1 MKYHKRE
8 TTWFLSSDAK
18 MDVHDVLPSGN
29 YTVCKNPCSG
39 DYYLEE
45 AEPFDL
51 PPKVYGKTARWSE
64 RILASFHAETHQT
77 GVLLS
82 GTKGSGKTLL
92 AKHIAVASGL
102 PVLIVTQP
110 FADDRFLQTIQAI
123 QQPAVIIFDEFE
135 KVYDE
140 DDQNRVLTLFDGVYS
155 ATRKVMI
162 LTCNDRHAVQQHF
175 HNRPGRLRYAIEFR
189 GLDAEFVRAYCAD
202 HLPDTTQVEEILKLS
217 ISCDEFNF
225 DMLQSLVRELRQYG
239 GTVTD
244 TVEILNV
251 KPTKGDDTDW
261 SITATTLTAPDLR
274 LRASTDHAEHPI
286 KWLNRRPGCVMNF
299 AVTGEGPLPD
309 GSQLHAEAY
318 GHAVLDIHDLKT
330 ADPYTGVY
338 VFETE
343 VELAL
348 AGEDA
353 GRVTLPLRITM
364 AERKV
369 VSAFSVPWTVERPT
383 AA

>member
-1 MKYHKRE
+1 MRHFCHTPVWRR
-8 TTWFLSSDAK
+8 TPP
-18 MDVHDVLPSGN
+18 VLGRNPPDNQPSN
-29 YTVCKNPCSG
+29 DEVQPYEIP
-39 DYYLEE
+39 Y
-45 AEPFDL
+45 
-51 PPKVYGKTARWSE
+51 ARWSE

-155 ATRKVMI
+155 ATKKVMI
-162 LTCNDRHAVQQHF
+162 LTCNNRHAVQQHF

-217 ISCDEFNF
+217 LSCEEFNF

-251 KPTKGDDTDW
+251 KPIKGDRMEW

-274 LRASTDHAEHPI
+274 LRARTDHAEHPS
-286 KWLNRRPGCVMNF
+286 RG
-299 AVTGEGPLPD
+299 
-309 GSQLHAEAY
+309 
-318 GHAVLDIHDLKT
+318 
-330 ADPYTGVY
+330 
-338 VFETE
+338 
-343 VELAL
+343 
-348 AGEDA
+348 
-353 GRVTLPLRITM
+353 
-364 AERKV
+364 
-369 VSAFSVPWTVERPT
+369 
-383 AA
+383 